1 MRQLDS
7 LRAFAVFLVLA
18 AHTLNTEAL
27 PWGLSK
33 VPVGEFGVQLF
44 FVLSGFL
51 ITRILLDCRDVREA
65 MSVGWWLPVRQFY
78 ARRFLRIFPLYYGV
92 IAAALVVGIRD
103 ASRYW
108 PWLIS
113 YTFNIYLAHTGEWV
127 SYFSHFWSL
136 AVEEQF
142 YLVWPWLVVFC
153 PKKWLP
159 ATLGGMILMGP
170 IWRAVALGFGANHIA
185 AYCLTPACL
194 DALGAGSLLSVFSR
208 SQQQWNW
215 IQTALRRSVFWILLL
230 SIFLLL
236 QVMRGKSGGYHVAL
250 RSATAFIFM
259 ALISTSARGFKGI
272 PRRILENSA
281 VRYIGKISYGIY
293 VFHPF
298 TATAARW
305 MARSLGHEMPFL
317 GLTTFLAASV
327 TTIAV
332 AATSWTLFE
341 KPLNDLK
348 KLFPYNPRPARMP
361 LYSQSRTTSS

>member
-1 MRQLDS
+1 MPSVSAASPGLRLAAEPGHMRQLDS

-127 SYFSHFWSL
+127 S
-136 AVEEQF
+136 
-142 YLVWPWLVVFC
+142 
-153 PKKWLP
+153 
-159 ATLGGMILMGP
+159 
-170 IWRAVALGFGANHIA
+170 
-185 AYCLTPACL
+185 
-194 DALGAGSLLSVFSR
+194 
-208 SQQQWNW
+208 
-215 IQTALRRSVFWILLL
+215 
-230 SIFLLL
+230 
-236 QVMRGKSGGYHVAL
+236 
-250 RSATAFIFM
+250 
-259 ALISTSARGFKGI
+259 
-272 PRRILENSA
+272 
-281 VRYIGKISYGIY
+281 
-293 VFHPF
+293 
-298 TATAARW
+298 
-305 MARSLGHEMPFL
+305 
-317 GLTTFLAASV
+317 
-327 TTIAV
+327 
-332 AATSWTLFE
+332 
-341 KPLNDLK
+341 
-348 KLFPYNPRPARMP
+348 
-361 LYSQSRTTSS
+361 